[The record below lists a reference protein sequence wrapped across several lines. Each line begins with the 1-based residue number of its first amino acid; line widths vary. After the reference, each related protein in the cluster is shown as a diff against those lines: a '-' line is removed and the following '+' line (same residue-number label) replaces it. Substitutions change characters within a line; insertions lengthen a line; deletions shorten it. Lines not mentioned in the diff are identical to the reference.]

1 MDNKEKLTLEYYNN
15 NASKFVSGTVD
26 VEFTEMQDKFLA
38 RLKPGARVLDFGCG
52 SGRDAKYFLNK
63 GFKVTATDGSEEL
76 CKIAGE
82 LTGLEVKQML
92 FDELDEKE
100 AYDGVWACASILHV
114 PYDQLVSVMQKVADA
129 LFPGGVFY
137 TSFKYGDFA
146 GERNGRFFTD
156 LTEETLEVLVD
167 KVDGLCIDETWVS
180 ADVRPGRENE
190 KWLNVFMRKTK

>member
-38 RLKPGARVLDFGCG
+38 RLKPGARIREFGCG
-52 SGRDAKYFLNK
+52 SGRDAKYFLDK

-129 LFPGGVFY
+129 LVPGGVFY

-180 ADVRPGRENE
+180 ADVRPGRENA
-190 KWLNVFMRKTK
+190 KWLNMFMRKTK